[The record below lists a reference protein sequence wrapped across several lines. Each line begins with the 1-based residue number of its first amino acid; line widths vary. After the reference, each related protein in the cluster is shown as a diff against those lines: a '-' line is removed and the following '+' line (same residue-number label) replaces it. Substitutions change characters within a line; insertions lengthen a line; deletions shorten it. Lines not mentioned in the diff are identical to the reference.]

1 VTQTVES
8 GELVRVVRD
17 VNSAYVGRIG
27 KIADRDGT
35 LCAVRL
41 PERVELF
48 VASQLESLA
57 S

>member
-1 VTQTVES
+1 MTQTVES